1 MISVMCACGRRL
13 KTEDRH
19 AGKRTRCPNCGAD
32 AVFPIP
38 EPAAVGAVEREV
50 ALGLIDLNGPPTVPP
65 PAPPTKPDPLDE
77 LPPPRSPAS
86 TPSRRGQATPDDVR
100 TWLSR
105 EPWYYGFLH
114 ATAGVVLGLAS
125 VVAVLACAAAL
136 WFLQGGGGFGSA
148 FGMLLLIY
156 AVAGLLLVGFA
167 TGAIMLAV
175 DAVRHLRH
183 IRANTAILAMAAAP
197 PTLTPDRWPRLIS

>member
-1 MISVMCACGRRL
+1 MISVMCACGKRL

-19 AGKRTRCPNCGAD
+19 AGKRTRCPNCGTD
-32 AVFPIP
+32 AVFPNP

-50 ALGLIDLNGPPTVPP
+50 AFVELDGFPTE
-65 PAPPTKPDPLDE
+65 APPVPHAKPAPLDE
-77 LPPPRSPAS
+77 LPSPRSPAS
-86 TPSRRGQATPDDVR
+86 APSRRGQATPDDVR
-100 TWLSR
+100 TWLAR

-114 ATAGVVLGLAS
+114 ATAGVVLRLAS
-125 VVAVLACAAAL
+125 VVFVLACAAAL
-136 WFLQGGGGFGSA
+136 SFSRGGDPSGRVI
-148 FGMLLLIY
+148 GMLLLLY

>member
-50 ALGLIDLNGPPTVPP
+50 AFVELDGFPTE
-65 PAPPTKPDPLDE
+65 APPVPYAKPAPLDE
-77 LPPPRSPAS
+77 LPPPRDPAPS
-86 TPSRRGQATPDDVR
+86 PSRRGQATPDDVR
-100 TWLSR
+100 TWLAR
-105 EPWYYGFLH
+105 EPWYYRFLH
-114 ATAGVVLGLAS
+114 ATAGVVFRLAS
-125 VVAVLACAAAL
+125 VVVVLVCAAAL
-136 WFLQGGGGFGSA
+136 SFFRGQA
-148 FGMLLLIY
+148 IGMLLLIY
-156 AVAGLLLVGFA
+156 AVAGLMLVGFA

-197 PTLTPDRWPRLIS
+197 PDSHA

>member
-1 MISVMCACGRRL
+1 MISVMCACGKRL

-50 ALGLIDLNGPPTVPP
+50 GFVELDGFPTE
-65 PAPPTKPDPLDE
+65 APPVPRAKPAPLDE
-77 LPPPRSPAS
+77 NPPPPTPAPR
-86 TPSRRGQATPDDVR
+86 PSHRGQATPDDVR
-100 TWLSR
+100 TWLAR
-105 EPWYYGFLH
+105 EPWYYGLLH

-125 VVAVLACAAAL
+125 VVFILVCAAAL
-136 WFLQGGGGFGSA
+136 WILRGRAGFDWVLGL
-148 FGMLLLIY
+148 FLLLY

-183 IRANTAILAMAAAP
+183 IRASTAISAMAAAP
-197 PTLTPDRWPRLIS
+197 PDSHA